1 MVESFIRD
9 VYKSEKI
16 GISLA
21 KDTLSVRDQYYRTT
35 INRYKVEPFFDNFK
49 YVRVKGPITFIEC
62 AENKLYKKINGML
75 GLAKDAMK
83 RKG

>member
-21 KDTLSVRDQYYRTT
+21 KDTLSVSQHFQTT